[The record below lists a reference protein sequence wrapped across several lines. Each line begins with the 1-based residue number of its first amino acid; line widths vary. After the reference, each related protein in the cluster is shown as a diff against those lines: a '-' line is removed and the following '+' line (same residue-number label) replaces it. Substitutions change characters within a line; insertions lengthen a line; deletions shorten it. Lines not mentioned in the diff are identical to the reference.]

1 MYLYFRYMKYIWCI
15 LFLILTCQNPNKMS
29 ESYFEHL
36 TPEEKS
42 VIVDKGTEAPFTGE
56 YNDFFEV
63 GIFVCR
69 ACNNPLYE
77 SSAKFDAGCGWPAF
91 DKVKK
96 GAVNRYSDMSLGYE
110 RTEITCARCDGH
122 LGHVFEGENL
132 TPENTRHCV
141 NSISVRFVA
150 YEKLSVAT
158 FAAGCFWGVE
168 ELYRKQAGVYST
180 SVGYIGGQTNMPSYK
195 QVCSGTTGHAEAVQV
210 HFNAEEVNYETLLNI
225 FWDNHDPTSLNRQ
238 GPDEGSQ
245 YRSAI
250 FYHSEEHKNF
260 AEESKNTLD
269 SSERFPKPIVTEIVP
284 ATTFYRAEE
293 YHQKYLYKRGA
304 SRCSL

>member
-1 MYLYFRYMKYIWCI
+1 MI
-15 LFLILTCQNPNKMS
+15 LLIIRFILLQCFIS
-29 ESYFEHL
+29 FVIG
-36 TPEEKS
+36 EE
-42 VIVDKGTEAPFTGE
+42 
-56 YNDFFEV
+56 
-63 GIFVCR
+63 
-69 ACNNPLYE
+69 
-77 SSAKFDAGCGWPAF
+77 
-91 DKVKK
+91 
-96 GAVNRYSDMSLGYE
+96 MSLDNE
-110 RTEITCARCDGH
+110 TEVI
-122 LGHVFEGENL
+122 LQE
-132 TPENTRHCV
+132 
-141 NSISVRFVA
+141 
-150 YEKLSVAT
+150 AT
-158 FAAGCFWGVE
+158 FGAGCFWCVEAVFERLDGVVDVSS
-168 ELYRKQAGVYST
+168 GYS
-180 SVGYIGGQTNMPSYK
+180 GGNSENPTYDE
-195 QVCSGTTGHAEAVQV
+195 VCSGTTGHAEAVQV

>member
-1 MYLYFRYMKYIWCI
+1 M
-15 LFLILTCQNPNKMS
+15 ILTCQNPKKMS
-29 ESYFEHL
+29 ESYFKHL

-56 YNDFFEV
+56 YNDFYEV
-63 GIFVCR
+63 GTFVCR

-91 DKVKK
+91 DKVKQ
-96 GAVNRYSDMSLGYE
+96 GAVNRYLDMSLGYE
-110 RTEITCARCDGH
+110 RTEITCAKCDGH
-122 LGHVFEGENL
+122 LGHVFEGEKF

-141 NSISVRFVA
+141 NSISIRFVA
-150 YEKLSVAT
+150 HEKLSVAT

-168 ELYRKQAGVYST
+168 ELYRKQVGVYST
-180 SVGYIGGQTNMPSYK
+180 SVGYIGGQTKEPTYK
-195 QVCSGTTGHAEAVQV
+195 QVCSGTTGHAEAVQI
-210 HFNAEEVNYETLLNI
+210 HFNAEEVNFETLLNI

-250 FYHSEEHKNF
+250 FYHSDEQRNI
-260 AEESKNTLD
+260 AEESKNNLK
-269 SSERFPKPIVTEIVP
+269 SNERFPRSIVTEIVP
-284 ATTFYRAEE
+284 ATVFYRAEE
-293 YHQKYLYKRGA
+293 YHQNYLHKRGA
-304 SRCSL
+304 GSCSL